1 MAQAKLGDTVRVHYT
16 GYLEDGTVFDSSLD
30 GDPFELTLGEGMVIK
45 GFEDAIVGMEEGQQK
60 KVEISADDAYGPYR
74 DELVISL
81 PREEVNLGFE
91 PFENLPLQLQSPD
104 GRVFNVVVKKVTE
117 DTIELDANHPLAG
130 KNLTFDIQ
138 LVEIVQ

>member
-16 GYLEDGTVFDSSLD
+16 GYLEDGTIFDSSVD
-30 GDPFELTLGEGMVIK
+30 GDPFELTLGEGTVIR
-45 GFEDAIVGMEEGQQK
+45 GFEEAIVGMEEGQTK
-60 KVEISADDAYGPYR
+60 KIEISADDAYGPYR